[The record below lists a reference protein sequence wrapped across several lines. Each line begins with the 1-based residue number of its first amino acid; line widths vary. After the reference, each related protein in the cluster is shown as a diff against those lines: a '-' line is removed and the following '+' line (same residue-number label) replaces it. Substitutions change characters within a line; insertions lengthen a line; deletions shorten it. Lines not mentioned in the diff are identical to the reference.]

1 MVSDRFE
8 TIMLEIEIGV
18 SSSPSRTD
26 LTIPRTMLEAIV
38 PHPINPTDSWFLEG
52 KVGDVVASSLSPD
65 DIRVVED
72 GRCDDDR
79 REGKSVV
86 ATLEKDSANEPKQ
99 QEQSEF

>member
-8 TIMLEIEIGV
+8 TIMLEIAIG

-38 PHPINPTDSWFLEG
+38 PHPMNPTDSWFRQG
-52 KVGDVVASSLSPD
+52 KVGDVASSLFPD

-79 REGKSVV
+79 REGKSAVV
-86 ATLEKDSANEPKQ
+86 AALEKDSANQPQE
-99 QEQSEF
+99 EQSEF